1 MLGLC
6 LALAGCGSSGKKLTR
21 GDVVETM
28 RGLPGHHW
36 LVHGPGSETMI
47 YGKVAEDQ
55 HLTKFIVELDPS
67 GKSAAES
74 YLGRR
79 YSGSWFPYSGGEW
92 SLITVGRG
100 SNPQSDPHFIGELE
114 ERLCRRTL
122 GTACP
127 P

>member
-1 MLGLC
+1 
-6 LALAGCGSSGKKLTR
+6 
-21 GDVVETM
+21 
-28 RGLPGHHW
+28 
-36 LVHGPGSETMI
+36 MI
-47 YGKVAEDQ
+47 YGKGIEDQ
-55 HLTKFIVELDPS
+55 RLTKFIVELDPS
-67 GKSAAES
+67 DKSAAES

-92 SLITVGRG
+92 GLSTVEQG
-100 SNPQSDPHFIGELE
+100 SDPQAHPHFVGELE

>member
-1 MLGLC
+1 
-6 LALAGCGSSGKKLTR
+6 
-21 GDVVETM
+21 
-28 RGLPGHHW
+28 
-36 LVHGPGSETMI
+36 MI
-47 YGKVAEDQ
+47 YGKVIEDQ

-67 GKSAAES
+67 DKSAAES

-79 YSGSWFPYSGGEW
+79 YSGSWFPYRGGEW
-92 SLITVGRG
+92 GLSTVEQGL
-100 SNPQSDPHFIGELE
+100 DPHAYPHFVGELE